1 MSAER
6 QAQFS
11 ATQSFRKI
19 LSVEQCP
26 PIQEVIRAGVVPRFV
41 EFLKEVTQPDLQS
54 EAGCFVCFAPQPSST
69 LVDGKI

>member
-41 EFLKEVTQPDLQS
+41 EFLKEVTQPDLQF
-54 EAGCFVCFAPQPSST
+54 EAAWVLHCDCRFDAVAICF
-69 LVDGKI
+69 